1 MKKTLLLTLPLI
13 AACMY
18 SCDMADPENGGGTR
32 TPQKLVESI
41 KRADHDGI
49 GGYEF
54 AFKYDEDGRLIGYSI
69 NYDGTFAAQSTI
81 SYVGNTVI
89 RESCSMYNP
98 ETESW
103 TAVGETSYLLDENG
117 YLIKTETKDMAIDG
131 TEDEPY
137 ITTMTFSYED
147 GRVCSFLKE
156 EPDYEYAE
164 YTEFVWENDDI
175 VRGTYNAT
183 TTTDDGITHFH
194 STDYEYTDI
203 EDKFNIYVS
212 EFTSDSP
219 IWFETIS
226 GNNPFKFKGMYS
238 QHLLHESYMGTYVY
252 ILDDEG
258 FVTGF
263 TDSNDNVYTI
273 SYVMI

>member
-1 MKKTLLLTLPLI
+1 MHVFMRHGRSGKR
-13 AACMY
+13 
-18 SCDMADPENGGGTR
+18 GGTR

-81 SYVGNTVI
+81 SYEGNTVI

-203 EDKFNIYVS
+203 EDKFNIYVLNS
-212 EFTSDSP
+212 KGCIASTFFMNHIWGHMFIYWMMKDSSQDSP
-219 IWFETIS
+219 TQTTMS
-226 GNNPFKFKGMYS
+226 TP
-238 QHLLHESYMGTYVY
+238 
-252 ILDDEG
+252 
-258 FVTGF
+258 
-263 TDSNDNVYTI
+263 
-273 SYVMI
+273 

>member
-18 SCDMADPENGGGTR
+18 SCDMADPENGGAR

-41 KRADHDGI
+41 KRADYDGI
-49 GGYEF
+49 GYEF

-69 NYDGTFAAQSTI
+69 NYDGTPAAQSTI
-81 SYVGNTVI
+81 SYEGNTVI
-89 RESCSMYNP
+89 REECSTYNP

-103 TAVGETSYLLDENG
+103 TDVGETSYLLDENG
-117 YLIKTETKDMAIDG
+117 YLIKTETKDMAMYG

-147 GRVCSFLKE
+147 GRVCSFYKE
-156 EPDYEYAE
+156 DPDYKYAE

-175 VRGTYNAT
+175 VRGTYNAL
-183 TTTDDGITHFH
+183 TTTDDGITHFD

-212 EFTSDSP
+212 EFTSGAP
-219 IWFETIS
+219 IWFDTILGS
-226 GNNPFKFKGMYS
+226 NPFKFKGMYS
-238 QHLLHESYMGTYVY
+238 QHLLHETHMGTYAY
-252 ILDDEG
+252 ELDDEG

-263 TDSNDNVYTI
+263 TDSNGNVYTI